1 MFRITVV
8 ELKRIL
14 KKRSSL
20 MMIIASPVLVVLISL
35 LFMQGY
41 NLQTMKLGIY
51 NEDNSIWSSL
61 VMRFV
66 GTILRQE
73 NIVKVDQ
80 NYEELLKEGKLNA
93 VIVIPKGFAAKLY
106 SKQPTQMIFIPS
118 PIDLHLA
125 AAIYNVLDSVLADF
139 QGSAFFDPKVLRY
152 IFTESDYPVPRL
164 TLKNSEL
171 RFSDLISPFVV
182 FFTAILITVSLAS
195 VSTFLDREK
204 NLHEMFLVYNLPA
217 WKYACGKIL
226 AYTVIGV
233 SVSFIAYT
241 LTAILIGDSLGFFIT
256 SVLIL
261 LNALLHTSVGFLVSS
276 ISPDKSLANILG
288 VSVIGISLFSSGFA
302 IPISNLPDILRRIAM
317 STPVF
322 RTMYALR
329 VYQLEH
335 TVDNRSIFVVL
346 LWTTVLFS
354 ISVLSGKFVIRRG

>member
-1 MFRITVV
+1 MFRIAIV

-61 VMRFV
+61 VMRFI

-118 PIDLHLA
+118 PIDLHLS

-217 WKYACGKIL
+217 RKYACGKIL
-226 AYTVIGV
+226 AYTVIGA

-241 LTAILIGDSLGFFIT
+241 LTAILIGDNLGFFVT

-335 TVDNRSIFVVL
+335 TIDNRSIFVVL
-346 LWTTVLFS
+346 LWTVVLFS

>member
-61 VMRFV
+61 VMRFI

-80 NYEELLKEGKLNA
+80 NYEELLKKGKLNA

-164 TLKNSEL
+164 TLKDSEL
-171 RFSDLISPFVV
+171 RFSDLISPFIV

-217 WKYACGKIL
+217 RKYACGKIL
-226 AYTVIGV
+226 AYTVIGA
-233 SVSFIAYT
+233 SVSFIAYA
-241 LTAILIGDSLGFFIT
+241 LTVILTGDNLGFFVT

>member
-118 PIDLHLA
+118 PIDLHLS

-233 SVSFIAYT
+233 SVSFIAYA
-241 LTAILIGDSLGFFIT
+241 LTAILIGDSLGFFVT

>member
-61 VMRFV
+61 VMRFI

-80 NYEELLKEGKLNA
+80 NYEELLKKGKLNA

-164 TLKNSEL
+164 TLKDSEL
-171 RFSDLISPFVV
+171 RFSDLISPFIV

-217 WKYACGKIL
+217 RKYACGKIL
-226 AYTVIGV
+226 AYTVIGA
-233 SVSFIAYT
+233 SVSFIAYA
-241 LTAILIGDSLGFFIT
+241 LT
-256 SVLIL
+256 
-261 LNALLHTSVGFLVSS
+261 
-276 ISPDKSLANILG
+276 
-288 VSVIGISLFSSGFA
+288 
-302 IPISNLPDILRRIAM
+302 
-317 STPVF
+317 
-322 RTMYALR
+322 
-329 VYQLEH
+329 
-335 TVDNRSIFVVL
+335 
-346 LWTTVLFS
+346 
-354 ISVLSGKFVIRRG
+354 

>member
-61 VMRFV
+61 VMRFI

-80 NYEELLKEGKLNA
+80 NYEKLLKEGKLNA

-106 SKQPTQMIFIPS
+106 SKQPTQMIFISS

-164 TLKNSEL
+164 TLKDSEL
-171 RFSDLISPFVV
+171 RFSDLISPFIV

-217 WKYACGKIL
+217 RKYACGKIL
-226 AYTVIGV
+226 AYTVIGA
-233 SVSFIAYT
+233 SVSFIAYA
-241 LTAILIGDSLGFFIT
+241 LTVILTGDNLGFFVT

>member
-106 SKQPTQMIFIPS
+106 SKQPTQMIFISS

>member
-61 VMRFV
+61 VMRFI

>member
-1 MFRITVV
+1 MFRIAIV

-20 MMIIASPVLVVLISL
+20 MMIIAAPVLVVLISL

-61 VMRFV
+61 VMRFI

-80 NYEELLKEGKLNA
+80 NYEKLLKKGKLNA

-118 PIDLHLA
+118 PIDLHLS

-164 TLKNSEL
+164 TLKDSEL
-171 RFSDLISPFVV
+171 RFSDLISPFIV

-226 AYTVIGV
+226 AYTFIGA

-241 LTAILIGDSLGFFIT
+241 LTAILIGDSLGFFVT

-335 TVDNRSIFVVL
+335 TIDNRSIFVVS
-346 LWTTVLFS
+346 LWTVVLFS

>member
-61 VMRFV
+61 VMRFI

-106 SKQPTQMIFIPS
+106 SKQPTQMIFISS

>member
-1 MFRITVV
+1 MFRIAIV

-20 MMIIASPVLVVLISL
+20 MMIIAAPVLVVLISL

-61 VMRFV
+61 VMRFI

-80 NYEELLKEGKLNA
+80 NYEKLLKKGKLNA

-164 TLKNSEL
+164 TLKDSEL
-171 RFSDLISPFVV
+171 RFSDLISPFIV

-204 NLHEMFLVYNLPA
+204 TCTRCSSCTTFRHGNTPAGRYLLTPSLELPFL
-217 WKYACGKIL
+217 
-226 AYTVIGV
+226 
-233 SVSFIAYT
+233 S
-241 LTAILIGDSLGFFIT
+241 
-256 SVLIL
+256 
-261 LNALLHTSVGFLVSS
+261 
-276 ISPDKSLANILG
+276 
-288 VSVIGISLFSSGFA
+288 
-302 IPISNLPDILRRIAM
+302 
-317 STPVF
+317 
-322 RTMYALR
+322 
-329 VYQLEH
+329 
-335 TVDNRSIFVVL
+335 
-346 LWTTVLFS
+346 
-354 ISVLSGKFVIRRG
+354 

>member
-1 MFRITVV
+1 MFRIAIV

-20 MMIIASPVLVVLISL
+20 MMIIAAPVLVVLISL

-61 VMRFV
+61 VMRFI

-80 NYEELLKEGKLNA
+80 NYEKLLKEGKLNA

-106 SKQPTQMIFIPS
+106 SKQPTQMIFISS

-164 TLKNSEL
+164 TLKDSEL
-171 RFSDLISPFVV
+171 RFSDLISPFIV

-217 WKYACGKIL
+217 RKYACGKIL
-226 AYTVIGV
+226 AYTVIGA
-233 SVSFIAYT
+233 SVSFIAYA
-241 LTAILIGDSLGFFIT
+241 LTVILTGDNLGFFVT

>member
-1 MFRITVV
+1 MFRIAIV

-20 MMIIASPVLVVLISL
+20 MMIIAAPVLVVLISL

-61 VMRFV
+61 VMRFI

-80 NYEELLKEGKLNA
+80 NYEKLLKEGKLNA

-164 TLKNSEL
+164 KLKDSEL

-226 AYTVIGV
+226 AYTIIGA
-233 SVSFIAYT
+233 SVSFIAYS
-241 LTAILIGDSLGFFIT
+241 LTVILTGDSLDFFIT

-346 LWTTVLFS
+346 LWTVVLFS
-354 ISVLSGKFVIRRG
+354 ISILSGKFVIRRG

>member
-61 VMRFV
+61 VMRFI

-80 NYEELLKEGKLNA
+80 NYEKLLKKGKLNA

-139 QGSAFFDPKVLRY
+139 QGSAFFDPQVLRY

-164 TLKNSEL
+164 TLKDSEL
-171 RFSDLISPFVV
+171 RFSDLISPFIV

-217 WKYACGKIL
+217 RKYACGKIL
-226 AYTVIGV
+226 AYTVIGA
-233 SVSFIAYT
+233 SVSFIAYA
-241 LTAILIGDSLGFFIT
+241 LTVILTGDNLGFFVT

-335 TVDNRSIFVVL
+335 TIDNRSIFVVS
-346 LWTTVLFS
+346 LWTVVLFS

>member
-1 MFRITVV
+1 MFRIAIV

-20 MMIIASPVLVVLISL
+20 MMIIAAPVLVVLISL

-61 VMRFV
+61 VMRFI

-80 NYEELLKEGKLNA
+80 NYEKLLKEGKLNA

-164 TLKNSEL
+164 KLKDSEL

-226 AYTVIGV
+226 AYTIIGA
-233 SVSFIAYT
+233 SVSFIAYS
-241 LTAILIGDSLGFFIT
+241 LTVILTGDSLDFFIT

-302 IPISNLPDILRRIAM
+302 IPISNLPDIFRRIAM

-346 LWTTVLFS
+346 LWTVVLFS
-354 ISVLSGKFVIRRG
+354 ISILSGKFVIRRG